1 MFGVFFFADRAHLV
15 WKQHFNNL
23 SRLRAFGCFSLD
35 NPLSSAIDGKRD
47 EKASVG
53 SVMRKRGARAADD
66 EDSGESCSVMN
77 LFYSG

>member
-1 MFGVFFFADRAHLV
+1 M
-15 WKQHFNNL
+15 
-23 SRLRAFGCFSLD
+23 
-35 NPLSSAIDGKRD
+35 SSAIDGKRD

-77 LFYSG
+77 LFYGG